1 MKLITPLF
9 AALTV
14 LTVGSFRAQVFLPI
28 AATGYTLDAVA
39 ENTTALANTGAAI
52 DGSDFVLYSAA
63 YGALYSNSNGLPN
76 SGLISSGTR
85 TYQLQSYSTGN
96 MLHVL
101 PAQSGSISL
110 STPGAY
116 AGISLLGFSTEGAA
130 TFDVVF
136 TYTDNTTQTFTN
148 QSFPDWFATA
158 GTIIGSGY
166 DRCNRTAG
174 TPALS
179 SGNPKIFA
187 LDYGFNCVNR
197 SKALAGI
204 SIVNTSLGTSRVCLM
219 AISGTGAPTYSTNS
233 TPVTC
238 QGGINGSAGI
248 LNSGGIPP
256 FTYTWSTAPVQTSSL
271 ASNLGVGVYS
281 YSVQDNGGCVV
292 NGTVAVNQ
300 SLSPQPN
307 LTVSSN
313 AYTVCSGTTF
323 TLGVFGAS
331 TYTWANGNNSS
342 IYAPPVISVNT
353 QTTVTFTVSGITSA
367 NCLRTGSVNVLVNP
381 LPAAAFSSTIAP
393 QCKTNLPFALSPFTS
408 PSGGVFT
415 GPGVSN
421 GNFIP
426 NNPGLGTFT
435 LTYTRTDINNC
446 SNSATI
452 AVSVASLAVPSMTQ
466 VGQKC
471 SNGPAVQMSVSISG
485 GTFAGNGVSGNGLFN
500 PSLAGA
506 GSHAII
512 YSTTN
517 GACTTT
523 AGITILVNAAPT
535 ASIVNPRTF
544 FCRNQNA
551 VFLNGAPAGGSF
563 SGSGINASG
572 AFSPTLAGVSNTHVI
587 VYTYTD
593 LNGCTD
599 TASVRI
605 TVSTCAGID
614 NHSLLTSEIEIW
626 PNPSQGSF
634 ELISSSALNVEL
646 SNSIGQVIAV
656 LQLQE
661 GKNKVELSL
670 SAGVYYVRVPNSLQT
685 QRLVITN

>member
-9 AALTV
+9 TAFTLLAV
-14 LTVGSFRAQVFLPI
+14 CSFRAQVFLPI

-39 ENTTALANTGAAI
+39 ENTTALANTGGAI
-52 DGSDFVLYSAA
+52 DGSDYVLYSAA

-85 TYQLQSYSTGN
+85 TYQLQSYSAGN

-101 PAQSGSISL
+101 PAQTGSISV

-148 QSFPDWFATA
+148 QSFPDWFATG
-158 GTIIGSGY
+158 GTIVGSGY

-174 TPALS
+174 TPALVT
-179 SGNPKIFA
+179 GNPKIFA
-187 LDYGFNCVNR
+187 LDYGFNCINR
-197 SKALAGI
+197 SKALASI
-204 SIVNTSLGTSRVCLM
+204 SIINTSLGTSRVCLM
-219 AISGTGAPTYSTNS
+219 AISGTGAPTYSTN
-233 TPVTC
+233 TAPVTC
-238 QGGINGSAGI
+238 QGGTNGSAGV
-248 LNSGGIPP
+248 LNSGGMPP
-256 FTYTWSTAPVQTSSL
+256 FTYTWNTTPVQTSSL

-292 NGTVAVNQ
+292 SGTVAVSQ

-307 LTVSSN
+307 LTVSST

-323 TLGVFGAS
+323 TLGVFGAA
-331 TYTWANGNNSS
+331 TYTWANGSNST
-342 IYAPPVISVNT
+342 IYAPPVISANT
-353 QTTVTFTVSGITSA
+353 QTSVTFTVSGITSV
-367 NCLRTGSVNVLVNP
+367 NCLRTGSVNVLINP
-381 LPAAAFSSTIAP
+381 LPAAAFSSTIPA
-393 QCKTNLPFALSPFTS
+393 QCKTNLPFALAPFSSPA
-408 PSGGVFT
+408 GGVFT
-415 GPGVSN
+415 GPGVST
-421 GNFIP
+421 GSFIP

-435 LTYTRTDINNC
+435 ITYTRTDANNC

-452 AVSVASLAVPSMTQ
+452 AISVASLAVPSMTQ

-471 SNGPAVQMSVSISG
+471 SNGPVVQMSVSISG
-485 GTFAGNGVSGNGLFN
+485 GTFSGTGVSGNGSFN

-506 GSHAII
+506 GSHPII

-535 ASIVNPRTF
+535 ASIVNPKTF

-551 VFLNGAPAGGSF
+551 VFLTGAPGGGSF
-563 SGSGINASG
+563 SGSGITTSG
-572 AFSPTLAGVSNTHVI
+572 AFSPSLAGVSNTHVI

-593 LNGCTD
+593 LNGCSD

-614 NHSLLTSEIEIW
+614 NNSQMTGAFGIW
-626 PNPSQGSF
+626 PNPNQGSF
-634 ELISSSALNVEL
+634 EIISSSALQVEL
-646 SNSIGQVIAV
+646 SNTIGQVIAV

-670 SAGVYYVRVPNSLQT
+670 AAGVYYVRAANSVKT